1 MALCQLSVSKRGF
14 GYKRKKSI
22 RPREPPA
29 ADVRSIQ
36 EVLNLALPAG
46 FRIRE
51 VQDQGKKI
59 LIVMEEINHENFE
72 ELAGGLQRSLARGI
86 GSIAASYQCYL
97 ARANALA
104 VAQARTAEEIQFV
117 ANWMATFAY
126 LLWYAIGATN
136 ELTHLVVP
144 ASFEDLYIEQPVRR
158 GNNGVLVLRFS
169 GWCRPGFDMEVKSLV
184 HT

>member
-1 MALCQLSVSKRGF
+1 MK
-14 GYKRKKSI
+14 
-22 RPREPPA
+22 
-29 ADVRSIQ
+29 
-36 EVLNLALPAG
+36 
-46 FRIRE
+46 
-51 VQDQGKKI
+51 
-59 LIVMEEINHENFE
+59 NFE

-169 GWCRPGFDMEVKSLV
+169 GWCRPGFDMEVKSLRYILNIEMGNLCARYGLPRIRV
-184 HT
+184 HVQRREHNRVLFALVFAEDEASAREKKVNVEKIKI